1 MIKIQ
6 PKAYWNLFQTW
17 NQECNQ
23 EFKRSTVENLSVNN
37 ESEENIWMSSKGSFW
52 TICKN
57 WGVWIY
63 LGINKKC
70 SAFEVKQWKI
80 LLTWLMLQKEVL
92 LWYHSTTQLMNKKL
106 LNSNLQLSSTD
117 SQVWLI
123 ELVGNIPA
131 QRTKLSPLL
140 HQGMEE
146 AKTKQQL
153 LEHMRFT
160 TALKE
165 FRIWDGIVE
174 VGS

>member
-1 MIKIQ
+1 
-6 PKAYWNLFQTW
+6 
-17 NQECNQ
+17 
-23 EFKRSTVENLSVNN
+23 
-37 ESEENIWMSSKGSFW
+37 
-52 TICKN
+52 
-57 WGVWIY
+57 
-63 LGINKKC
+63 
-70 SAFEVKQWKI
+70 
-80 LLTWLMLQKEVL
+80 
-92 LWYHSTTQLMNKKL
+92 MNKKSM
-106 LNSNLQLSSTD
+106 NSNLQLSSTD

-146 AKTKQQL
+146 TKTKQQL